1 MPRRTTYPLP
11 SLSIAA
17 PIAVPCVLTSAGERL
32 GSNIRIA
39 EKSVVTGSCTKASPA
54 KTTNPIAVGDRVTVE
69 VVGDATG
76 VILDVCDR
84 KNYLIRRSSN
94 LSRQAHIVAA
104 NVDRAYLVVSLAF
117 PDTKPGFVDR
127 FLVSAEAYHI
137 PVTILI
143 NKVDLYEEE
152 LAAMLTEFEAIY
164 QAIGY
169 ETIRVSAHRGD
180 NIAMVR
186 EQLSGKIAVFAGNS
200 GVGKS
205 SLINAIDPLLK
216 LRTGEISEYHLK
228 GTHTTTFY
236 EMVELPNGGF
246 IIDTPG
252 LKSFGLIDDIGK
264 DEISHFFP
272 EIFRYSTGCK
282 FNMCTHTDEPVCA
295 VKKAVEEGLISPSR
309 YNSYLSMFY
318 DEDSKYR

>member
-1 MPRRTTYPLP
+1 MNKQATALVT
-11 SLSIAA
+11 
-17 PIAVPCVLTSAGERL
+17 
-32 GSNIRIA
+32 
-39 EKSVVTGSCTKASPA
+39 KHTGSHYRLRLDKDGNYIEAVVRGKLRLKDL

-69 VVGDATG
+69 VADDATG
-76 VILDVCDR
+76 VILDVCER
-84 KNYLIRRSSN
+84 TNYLIRRSSN

-104 NVDRAYLVVSLAF
+104 NVDRAYLVISLAF
-117 PDTKPGFVDR
+117 PDTKIGFVDR

-143 NKVDLYEEE
+143 NKVDLYESE
-152 LAAMLTEFEAIY
+152 LATELAEFEEVYRSIGY
-164 QAIGY
+164 QAMRI
-169 ETIRVSAHRGD
+169 SALRGD
-180 NIAMVR
+180 NVNELR
-186 EQLSGKIAVFAGNS
+186 KQLAGKVSVFAGNS

-205 SLINAIDPLLK
+205 SLINAIEPSLS

-264 DEISHFFP
+264 EEISHFFP
-272 EIFRYSTGCK
+272 EIFKLSTGCK
-282 FNMCTHTDEPVCA
+282 FNMCTHTDEPECA
-295 VKKAVEEGLISPSR
+295 VKQAVQDGIISDSR
-309 YNSYLSMFY
+309 YASYLSMFY
-318 DEDSKYR
+318 DEDSKYRQ

>member
-1 MPRRTTYPLP
+1 MNEQQTGLVT
-11 SLSIAA
+11 
-17 PIAVPCVLTSAGERL
+17 
-32 GSNIRIA
+32 
-39 EKSVVTGSCTKASPA
+39 KHTGSHYRVRLDSDGSYIETVVRGKLRLKDL

-69 VVGDATG
+69 VADDATG

-117 PDTKPGFVDR
+117 PDTKIGFVDR

-143 NKVDLYEEE
+143 NKVDLYENE
-152 LAAMLTEFEAIY
+152 LADMLTEFETVYHNA
-164 QAIGY
+164 GY
-169 ETIRVSAHRGD
+169 ETMRVSALRGD
-180 NIAMVR
+180 NVEELR
-186 EQLSGKIAVFAGNS
+186 QQLSGKISVFAGNS

-205 SLINAIDPLLK
+205 SLINAIEPSLNM
-216 LRTGEISEYHLK
+216 RTGEISEYHLK

-264 DEISHFFP
+264 EEISHFFP
-272 EIFRYSTGCK
+272 EIFKCSVNCK
-282 FNMCTHTDEPVCA
+282 FNMCTHTDEPGCA
-295 VKKAVEEGLISPSR
+295 VKKAVEDGLISESR
-309 YNSYLSMFY
+309 YSSYLSMFY
-318 DEDSKYR
+318 DEDSKYRQ

>member
-1 MPRRTTYPLP
+1 MNEQQ
-11 SLSIAA
+11 
-17 PIAVPCVLTSAGERL
+17 AGL
-32 GSNIRIA
+32 VT
-39 EKSVVTGSCTKASPA
+39 KHTGSHYRVRLDGDGTYIETVVRGKLRLKDL
-54 KTTNPIAVGDRVTVE
+54 KTTNPIAVGDRVMVE
-69 VVGDATG
+69 PLDDGIG
-76 VILDVCDR
+76 VILSVCDR

-117 PDTKPGFVDR
+117 PDTKIGFVDR

-143 NKVDLYEEE
+143 NKVDLYEDE
-152 LAAMLTEFEAIY
+152 LADMLTEFEATY
-164 QAIGY
+164 HDAGY
-169 ETIRVSAHRGD
+169 ETMRISALRGD
-180 NIAMVR
+180 NIDVLR
-186 EQLSGKIAVFAGNS
+186 EQLENKVSVFAGNS

-205 SLINAIDPLLK
+205 SLINAIEPSLS
-216 LRTGEISEYHLK
+216 LRTGEISGYHLK
-228 GTHTTTFY
+228 GMHTTTFY

-264 DEISHFFP
+264 EEISHFFP
-272 EIFRYSTGCK
+272 EIFRFSADCK
-282 FNMCTHTDEPVCA
+282 FNMCTHTDEPGCA
-295 VKKAVEEGLISPSR
+295 VKKAVEEGLISASR
-309 YNSYLSMFY
+309 YSSYLSMFY

>member
-1 MPRRTTYPLP
+1 MNEQQTGLVT
-11 SLSIAA
+11 
-17 PIAVPCVLTSAGERL
+17 
-32 GSNIRIA
+32 
-39 EKSVVTGSCTKASPA
+39 KHTGSHYRVRLDSDGSYIETVVRGKLRLKDL

-69 VVGDATG
+69 VADNTTG

-104 NVDRAYLVVSLAF
+104 NVDRAYLVISLAF

-152 LAAMLTEFEAIY
+152 LADMLTDFEEIY
-164 QAIGY
+164 HNAGY
-169 ETIRVSAHRGD
+169 ETMRISALRGD
-180 NIAMVR
+180 NIDTLR
-186 EQLSGKIAVFAGNS
+186 GQLSGKVSVFAGNS

-205 SLINAIDPLLK
+205 SLINAIEPSLK

-236 EMVELPNGGF
+236 EMVELPNSGF

-264 DEISHFFP
+264 EEISHFFP
-272 EIFRYSTGCK
+272 EIFKYSTNCK
-282 FNMCTHTDEPVCA
+282 FNMCTHTDEPGCA
-295 VKKAVEEGLISPSR
+295 VKKAVEEGLISESR
-309 YNSYLSMFY
+309 YNSYLGMFY
-318 DEDSKYR
+318 DEDSKYRQ